1 MNDIEAEIIEMCHIL
16 ENKLWMTTIEKP
28 INRLALEDE
37 RTAQV
42 TVKLETD
49 ETLWIKEVE
58 N

>member
-16 ENKLWMTTIEKP
+16 ENRLGMTMIKKP
-28 INRLALEDE
+28 IKRLALRGG

-49 ETLWIKEVE
+49 ETLWLEDGE